1 MAIFGTE
8 QITGQLWRVLTNRG
22 HQLPAEERGA
32 KRLGPAAAF
41 GQVAQFAALFALG
54 GALMLQPMH
63 APGQVRAVYAI
74 FGVTYALQACPLSS
88 GQGPEVFTV

>member
-8 QITGQLWRVLTNRG
+8 QLTGQLWRVLTGRG

-32 KRLGPAAAF
+32 KRLGPLAAA

-63 APGQVRAVYAI
+63 APGQVRAVYAV
-74 FGVTYALQACPLSS
+74 FGVIYAMQARPPRS
-88 GQGPEVFTV
+88 GLGPEA